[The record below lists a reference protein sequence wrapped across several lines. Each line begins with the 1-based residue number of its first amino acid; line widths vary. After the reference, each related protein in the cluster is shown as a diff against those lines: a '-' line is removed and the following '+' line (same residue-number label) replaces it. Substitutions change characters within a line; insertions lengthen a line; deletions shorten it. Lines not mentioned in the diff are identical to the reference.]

1 MLELRE
7 IIFKNIRIINDSF
20 VLTLNNFPYE
30 TPKVLMFKG
39 ILGKIGTE
47 MER

>member
-7 IIFKNIRIINDSF
+7 IIFKNIRINDSF
-20 VLTLNNFPYE
+20 VLTLNNFPSE